1 MTKSIVITATA
12 NETAKF
18 SRIDGKLGKACED
31 TVRAMWTLAEMVDGK
46 LASTD
51 GMRQHHVPAWI
62 ESSGVLAG
70 VASTG
75 AVSKMLTVYR
85 TWMSADD
92 IIAQGWTWD
101 DAYLAAKG
109 TNKRANVSTS
119 KHAKAAKVVASL
131 TDAEW
136 ATLVA
141 AETARRNA

>member
-1 MTKSIVITATA
+1 MTKSNGITATPA
-12 NETAKF
+12 ETTKF
-18 SRIDGKLGKACED
+18 EAIDRKLGKASED
-31 TVRAMWTLAEMVDGK
+31 TVRAMWKLADMVHVK

-51 GMRQHHVPAWI
+51 GMTQKDVPEWV

-75 AVSKMLTVYR
+75 SVSKMLTVYR
-85 TWMSADD
+85 TWMSDDD

-101 DAYLAAKG
+101 DAYIAAKG
-109 TNKRANVSTS
+109 TNKRSNVSTS

-136 ATLVA
+136 TKLVA